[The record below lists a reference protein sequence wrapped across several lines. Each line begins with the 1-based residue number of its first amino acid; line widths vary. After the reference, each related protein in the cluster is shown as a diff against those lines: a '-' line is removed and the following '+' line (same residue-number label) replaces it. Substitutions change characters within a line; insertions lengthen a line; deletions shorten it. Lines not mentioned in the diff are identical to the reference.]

1 MSSTIVQIDLC
12 QSTGFTTSPK
22 RIESKKTH
30 ALGCFVPRL
39 DVNES
44 MTMERPCNNIFSVKL
59 IDNLTKTISTEDYE
73 YVIQIHF
80 ERIK

>member
-1 MSSTIVQIDLC
+1 MSTTIVQIDLC
-12 QSTGFTTSPK
+12 QSNGLTSSPI
-22 RIESKKTH
+22 RIEGKKTH
-30 ALGCFVPRL
+30 SLGCFIPRL
-39 DVNES
+39 DVNMN

-59 IDNLTKTISTEDYE
+59 IDYVTNTISTEDFE